1 MSVSNQQNDSSV
13 SAVQD
18 VNDQVKSG
26 TVWTILGFGFGQVL
40 RLFANVVL
48 AAILF
53 EEVFALM
60 AIVGAVL
67 IGLAMFSDIGIQT
80 SVIQNPRGDDP
91 DFLNTAWTLQVIR
104 GACLFV
110 GALALAWPI
119 SQLYGANDPKAYE
132 LAYLIPIA
140 ALTCIVDAFRPAK
153 AMTAARHLRIKELVK
168 IELIVSLF
176 SVIIMLTL
184 AWYMRSVLAIVISS
198 VMASCL
204 TTLLSYWML
213 KGPRSRFRWEKES
226 VLAVFRF
233 GKWIMLSTLIGFF
246 ALQMDRLIFAAVFP
260 LAEVGVYAIAAGLSM
275 LIMTI
280 VGRLQLSI
288 IFPWYSRLLSGG
300 VSLPIAFG
308 KAKFPVLLMSTYLV
322 VLLIVGSSSF
332 FSLFYDERYS
342 QAAILLP
349 ILAIAVWLNSIESM
363 YGSAFLAKGYS
374 KWGALTG
381 AVKVVSFLIFL
392 KLLLLVE
399 SSLVIAA
406 IALVISEVIRVCVV
420 YYLGSRLGLLNLRID
435 ITMLAI
441 LVITSAF
448 GLWLVHSFEPVVN
461 LHPVLQLLLLGI
473 IITLFFTPLFIKIL
487 WPILKKESV

>member
-13 SAVQD
+13 SVVQGF
-18 VNDQVKSG
+18 NGQVKSG

-53 EEVFALM
+53 QEVFALM

-80 SVIQNPRGDDP
+80 NVIQNPRGDDP

-104 GACLFV
+104 GFCLFV

-119 SQLYGANDPKAYE
+119 SQFYSANDPKAYE

-140 ALTCIVDAFRPAK
+140 ALTSIVDGFKSAK
-153 AMTAARHLRIKELVK
+153 AMTAARHLRIKELIQ

-176 SVIIMLTL
+176 SVIFMLTL
-184 AWYMRSVLAIVISS
+184 TWYMRSAFALAISS

-204 TTLLSYWML
+204 ASFLSYWML
-213 KGPRSRFRWEKES
+213 KGPRSRFRWEKDS
-226 VLAVFRF
+226 LLAIIAF
-233 GKWIMLSTLIGFF
+233 GKWIFLSTLITFV
-246 ALQMDRLIFAAVFP
+246 ALQMDRLIFAAIFP
-260 LAEVGVYAIAAGLSM
+260 LAEVGVYTIAAGLSM
-275 LIMTI
+275 MIMNI
-280 VGRLQLSI
+280 VGRLQMSI
-288 IFPWYSRLLSGG
+288 IFPWYSRLLSDGMNI
-300 VSLPIAFG
+300 SLAFY
-308 KAKFPVLLMSTYLV
+308 KAKFPLLLMSTYLV

-332 FSLFYDERYS
+332 FSLLYDERYS

-349 ILAIAVWLNSIESM
+349 ILAIAVWLSSIASM

-374 KWGALTG
+374 RWGALTN
-381 AVKVVSFLIFL
+381 AIKVVSFLISL

-399 SSLVIAA
+399 ISLTIAA
-406 IALVISEVIRVCVV
+406 IALVISEVIKLCVV

-435 ITMLAI
+435 ITMLAM

-448 GLWLVHSFEPVVN
+448 GLWLVRGFEPVVN

-487 WPILKKESV
+487 LPILKKEAV

>member
-1 MSVSNQQNDSSV
+1 
-13 SAVQD
+13 
-18 VNDQVKSG
+18 
-26 TVWTILGFGFGQVL
+26 
-40 RLFANVVL
+40 VVL

-53 EEVFALM
+53 QEVFALM

-80 SVIQNPRGDDP
+80 NVIQNPRGDDP

-104 GACLFV
+104 GFCLFV

-119 SQLYGANDPKAYE
+119 SQFYSANDPKAYE

-140 ALTCIVDAFRPAK
+140 ALTSIVDGFKSAK
-153 AMTAARHLRIKELVK
+153 AMTAARHLRIKELIQ

-176 SVIIMLTL
+176 SVIFMLTL
-184 AWYMRSVLAIVISS
+184 TWYMRSAFALAISS

-204 TTLLSYWML
+204 ASFLSYWML
-213 KGPRSRFRWEKES
+213 KGPRSRFRWEKDS
-226 VLAVFRF
+226 LLAIIAF
-233 GKWIMLSTLIGFF
+233 GKWIFLSTLITFV
-246 ALQMDRLIFAAVFP
+246 ALQMDRLIFAAIFP
-260 LAEVGVYAIAAGLSM
+260 LAEVGVYTIAAGLSM
-275 LIMTI
+275 MIMNI
-280 VGRLQLSI
+280 VGRLQMSI
-288 IFPWYSRLLSGG
+288 IFPWYSRLLSDGMNI
-300 VSLPIAFG
+300 SLAFY
-308 KAKFPVLLMSTYLV
+308 KAKFPLLLMSTYLV

-332 FSLFYDERYS
+332 FSLLYDERYS

-349 ILAIAVWLNSIESM
+349 ILAIAVWLSSIASM

-374 KWGALTG
+374 RWGALTN
-381 AVKVVSFLIFL
+381 AIKVVSFLISL

-399 SSLVIAA
+399 ISLTIAA
-406 IALVISEVIRVCVV
+406 IALVISEVIKLCVV

-435 ITMLAI
+435 ITMLAM

-448 GLWLVHSFEPVVN
+448 GLWLVRGFEPVVN

-487 WPILKKESV
+487 LPILKKEAV